1 MHAAFQYRSSANLAA
16 FSRRRAAVA
25 LAVAVAVAL
34 AVAVA
39 VAVALAVAL
48 ALAVGGLASAGP
60 GVAKAGLLIALC
72 LQLEHARVFAV
83 FFQQKLV

>member
-34 AVAVA
+34 AVALALA
-39 VAVALAVAL
+39 VAVAL